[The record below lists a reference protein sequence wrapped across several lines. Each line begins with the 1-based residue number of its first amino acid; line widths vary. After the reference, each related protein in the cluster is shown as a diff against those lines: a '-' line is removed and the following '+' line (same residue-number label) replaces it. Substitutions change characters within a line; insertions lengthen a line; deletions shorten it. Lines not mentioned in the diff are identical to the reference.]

1 MKKIMVIMAVAIMG
15 AATANAQSAKQ
26 LAKEQQE
33 LNEINM
39 KFLNEKPSKDAKR
52 QEKELAK
59 EGWMVPAGGKTI
71 AKQITET
78 QLLGEELMA
87 DENGNP
93 TKRYIIRSAQSVSGT
108 FNAGVAAARANAQ
121 VELAAMLET
130 KVAAAMETKLDNQQ
144 NSAISAVTVE
154 KFHERAKSI
163 IDACLKNTRTV
174 LSIYRITSGNNY
186 EVQLQVAYDKKVLST
201 LLKKKMHEELEK
213 EGDEDL
219 NDIVNDVLNSDM

>member
-1 MKKIMVIMAVAIMG
+1 MKKIIMIMAVAIMG
-15 AATANAQSAKQ
+15 VVTVNAQSAKQ

-39 KFLNEKPSKDAKR
+39 KFLNGKPSKDSKK
-52 QEKELAK
+52 QEKLLVK

-93 TKRYIIRSAQSVSGT
+93 IKRYIIRSAQSIAGT
-108 FNAGVAAARANAQ
+108 FNTGVAAARANAQ
-121 VELAAMLET
+121 VELTAMLET

-163 IDACLKNTRTV
+163 IDASLKNTRTV
-174 LSIYRITSGNNY
+174 LSIYRITSNNNY
-186 EVQLQVAYDKKVLST
+186 EVQLQVAYDKKVLSA
-201 LLKKKMHEELEK
+201 LLKKKLHEELEK
-213 EGDEDL
+213 EGDDDL
-219 NDIVNDVLNSDM
+219 NDIVDDVLNGDM

>member
-1 MKKIMVIMAVAIMG
+1 MAIAIMG
-15 AATANAQSAKQ
+15 VVTVSAQSAKQ

-39 KFLNEKPSKDAKR
+39 KFLKDKPSKDARK
-52 QEKELAK
+52 QEKALIK
-59 EGWMVPAGGKTI
+59 EGWMVPAGSKTI
-71 AKQITET
+71 ARQITET

-93 TKRYIIRSAQSVSGT
+93 TKRYIIRSAQSVAGT
-108 FNAGVAAARANAQ
+108 FNAGVATARANAQ

-144 NSAISAVTVE
+144 NSAISVVTVE

-163 IDACLKNTRTV
+163 IDASLKNTRTV
-174 LSIYRITSGNNY
+174 LSIYRITSNNNY
-186 EVQLQVAYDKKVLST
+186 EVQLQLAYDKKALST
-201 LLKKKMHEELEK
+201 LLKKKLHDELEK

-219 NDIVNDVLNSDM
+219 NDIVDDVLNGDL